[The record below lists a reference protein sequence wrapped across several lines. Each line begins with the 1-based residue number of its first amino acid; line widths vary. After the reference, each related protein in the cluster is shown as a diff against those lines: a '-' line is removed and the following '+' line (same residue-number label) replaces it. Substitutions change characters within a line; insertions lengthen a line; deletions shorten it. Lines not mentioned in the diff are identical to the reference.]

1 MTLFN
6 PWISP
11 QGAAGQAL
19 LFAGGLVL
27 LGFGGHLLIH
37 WTLHLARRFR
47 VKPVFLSVVI
57 LGMGTSAPEW
67 FVTTGA
73 AFKGYSDVALGNVI
87 GSNIANVLLI
97 LGAVG
102 VFCLQPE
109 EEQTKRL
116 SLPFLLFSF
125 ACLFVLGLD
134 GALGR
139 GEGLVALG
147 LFVLYL
153 TLLVK
158 QSRLKEEEAKSL
170 PQKEV
175 GGGKAAGGVLLG
187 FLLLFAGSE
196 LTVQGAVSL
205 GRSFGLSE
213 KIVGLFVISIGT
225 SLPEGAAAVSGLI
238 KKQKEMVLG
247 NIAGSNI
254 FNTLFVLGSAALV
267 RPLEDCRKFF
277 PDFLWMSGA
286 AAALTASLF
295 VFKNLPRSGA
305 LLFVLSYALYI
316 SLFYPA
322 GGRF

>member
-1 MTLFN
+1 MDLFN
-6 PWISP
+6 SWISP
-11 QGAAGQAL
+11 QSGAGAAAF
-19 LFAGGLVL
+19 FAAGLVL
-27 LGFGGHLLIH
+27 LGLGGHFLIH
-37 WTLHLARRFR
+37 WTLHLSRRFR
-47 VKPVFLSVVI
+47 LKPVFLSVVI

-73 AFKGYSDVALGNVI
+73 AFKGYSDAALGNVI
-87 GSNIANVLLI
+87 GSNIANILLI
-97 LGAVG
+97 LGGVG

-116 SLPFLLFSF
+116 SLPFLLSSF
-125 ACLFVLGLD
+125 ACLFFLGLD
-134 GALGR
+134 GALSR
-139 GEGLVALG
+139 PDAVLALG
-147 LFVLYL
+147 LFAVYL
-153 TLLVK
+153 KLLVK
-158 QSRLKEEEAKSL
+158 NSRRKEAGDL
-170 PQKEV
+170 QQKQA
-175 GGGKAAGGVLLG
+175 GGGWKAAGGVLLG

-205 GRSFGLSE
+205 GRGFGLSE
-213 KIVGLFVISIGT
+213 RFVGLFLISIGT
-225 SLPEGAAAVSGLI
+225 SLPEGAAAVAGLI

-286 AAALTASLF
+286 AAALTAALF
-295 VFKNLPRSGA
+295 VFKKLPRGGA
-305 LLFVLSYALYI
+305 FLFVSSYILYI

-322 GGRF
+322 AGRL